1 MGPQTAMVSVL
12 DSLQDMTKEI
22 TIITFL
28 ITQQDQNTKKLL
40 LTTVLEKTV
49 LENKVIQLI
58 SFQLVQNQQE
68 IDS

>member
-49 LENKVIQLI
+49 LENKVI
-58 SFQLVQNQQE
+58 
-68 IDS
+68 